1 MFFLPLEN
9 QVQVQPIPGTPP
21 VATGTLP
28 TATQTQMAVV
38 SQAQPSVLMPT
49 QQQHIPNNQVLYAS
63 PGTIP
68 VQGVVPQVVAQNP
81 IQYQPGMVAT
91 TPGVPVAGQVDVN
104 TASSYGVP
112 AVQPVV
118 RVTYRWPS
126 LEFSTDIIIPMSLI
140 VALV

>member
-1 MFFLPLEN
+1 M
-9 QVQVQPIPGTPP
+9 QPIPGTQP

-38 SQAQPSVLMPT
+38 PQAQPSVLMPT
-49 QQQHIPNNQVLYAS
+49 QQQHVPNNQVLYAA
-63 PGTIP
+63 PGAIP

-81 IQYQPGMVAT
+81 LQYQPGMVAT
-91 TPGVPVAGQVDVN
+91 TPGQVDVN

-118 RVTYRWPS
+118 RVMYRWPS

>member
-1 MFFLPLEN
+1 M
-9 QVQVQPIPGTPP
+9 QPIPGTQP
-21 VATGTLP
+21 VTTGTLP

-38 SQAQPSVLMPT
+38 PQAQPSVLMST
-49 QQQHIPNNQVLYAS
+49 QQHVPNNQVLYAT

-104 TASSYGVP
+104 TASLYGVP

-118 RVTYRWPS
+118 SVTYRWPS

>member
-1 MFFLPLEN
+1 M
-9 QVQVQPIPGTPP
+9 QPIPGTPP

-38 SQAQPSVLMPT
+38 PQAQPSVLMPA
-49 QQQHIPNNQVLYAS
+49 QQHVPNNQVLYAA
-63 PGTIP
+63 PGAIP
-68 VQGVVPQVVAQNP
+68 VQGVVPQVVAQNA

-112 AVQPVV
+112 TVQPVV
-118 RVTYRWPS
+118 SVAYRWPS
-126 LEFSTDIIIPMSLI
+126 LEFSTDIIIPMSLMSGLMQI
-140 VALV
+140 Y

>member
-1 MFFLPLEN
+1 M
-9 QVQVQPIPGTPP
+9 QPIPGTQP

-38 SQAQPSVLMPT
+38 PQAQSSVLMPT
-49 QQQHIPNNQVLYAS
+49 QQQHVPNNQVLYAA
-63 PGTIP
+63 PGAIP

-81 IQYQPGMVAT
+81 LQYQPGMVAT
-91 TPGVPVAGQVDVN
+91 TPGQVDVN

-118 RVTYRWPS
+118 RVMYRWPS

>member
-1 MFFLPLEN
+1 M
-9 QVQVQPIPGTPP
+9 QPIPGTQP

-38 SQAQPSVLMPT
+38 PQAQPSVLMST
-49 QQQHIPNNQVLYAS
+49 QQHVPNNQVLYAT

-104 TASSYGVP
+104 TASLYGVP

-118 RVTYRWPS
+118 SVTYRWPS

>member
-1 MFFLPLEN
+1 M
-9 QVQVQPIPGTPP
+9 QPIPGTQP

-38 SQAQPSVLMPT
+38 PQAQPSVLMST

-81 IQYQPGMVAT
+81 LQYQPGMVAA

-118 RVTYRWPS
+118 SVTYRWPS

>member
-1 MFFLPLEN
+1 M
-9 QVQVQPIPGTPP
+9 QPIPGTPP

-38 SQAQPSVLMPT
+38 PQAQPSVLMPT
-49 QQQHIPNNQVLYAS
+49 QQQHIPNNQVLYAA
-63 PGTIP
+63 PGAIP
-68 VQGVVPQVVAQNP
+68 VVPQVVAQNP

-112 AVQPVV
+112 TVQPVV
-118 RVTYRWPS
+118 SVAYRWPS
-126 LEFSTDIIIPMSLI
+126 LEFSTDIIIPMSVI
-140 VALV
+140 VPLV